1 LFIVDSKTRKIEE
14 VGEGVDYG
22 VKKRANGAGTGKSN
36 NNGKEKDETMADEE
50 KFLKGVRVCGNC
62 KHVLS

>member
-1 LFIVDSKTRKIEE
+1 MFIVDSRTRKIEQ

-22 VKKRANGAGTGKSN
+22 VKKRANGTGPGKGSN
-36 NNGKEKDETMADEE
+36 NEKDKDEIMADDE

-62 KHVLS
+62 KPVLS